1 MKTLYNKTRGLLKN
15 ESGATVVEYGLILAL
30 MTVALIGALN
40 ATGDGTADKWE
51 DNADQI
57 GTAMGN

>member
-1 MKTLYNKTRGLLKN
+1 MSTLYKKTRDLLKN
-15 ESGATVVEYGLILAL
+15 ESGATAVEYGLLLAL
-30 MTVALIGALN
+30 MTIALIGALN
-40 ATGDGTADKWE
+40 ATGDGTADKWD